1 MFYFFG
7 EVKTKDIGIFIVVP
21 EAKGLLFFDMFSIF
35 EVVCQQVRN
44 YLILFIS
51 IDIHIFQN
59 FRSLMKMLFI
69 VDNDVDLS

>member
-1 MFYFFG
+1 M
-7 EVKTKDIGIFIVVP
+7 VVP

-51 IDIHIFQN
+51 IDIHIFQH
-59 FRSLMKMLFI
+59 FRRLMKMFFI